1 MTGGLLLHG
10 RIVRLFGPPTLR
22 PRAALA
28 ACRAEQAGQHA
39 YRGLMRSRLLVLVS
53 GEGTL
58 LQHLIDA
65 CATGS
70 VRAQI
75 VAVGSDRYGTRAAS
89 RAESAGIETF
99 VCRVD
104 DYGSRADWDKA
115 LTEACAAYQPDL
127 VVSAGFMK
135 LFGPQ
140 FLDEFAGRCIN
151 SHPALLPSFPGM
163 HGVRDALAYGVKV
176 TGCTVF
182 LVDSGLDSGPVVAQ
196 QAVLV
201 RDDDDQETLT
211 ERIKSAERA
220 LLSDT
225 VAAMLTDGWS
235 VTGRTVRLGG
245 SGGSRQ

>member
-1 MTGGLLLHG
+1 M
-10 RIVRLFGPPTLR
+10 
-22 PRAALA
+22 AAA
-28 ACRAEQAGQHA
+28 HSRVGQHV
-39 YRGLMRSRLLVLVS
+39 YRGLMRSRLLVLAS

-75 VAVGSDRYGTRAAS
+75 VAVGSDRDGTRAAG
-89 RAESAGIETF
+89 RAEAAGIETF
-99 VCRVD
+99 VCRVG
-104 DYGSRADWDKA
+104 DYDGRADWDKA
-115 LTEACAAYQPDL
+115 LTEACAGYQPDL

-176 TGCTVF
+176 TGCTVL
-182 LVDSGLDSGPVVAQ
+182 LVDEGVDAGPVLAQ
-196 QAVLV
+196 AAVPV
-201 RDDDDQETLT
+201 HDDDDEATLH
-211 ERIKSAERA
+211 ERIKVAERA
-220 LLSDT
+220 LLVDT
-225 VAAMLTDGWS
+225 VGRMAREGWS
-235 VTGRTVRLGG
+235 VSDDRKVRI
-245 SGGSRQ
+245 